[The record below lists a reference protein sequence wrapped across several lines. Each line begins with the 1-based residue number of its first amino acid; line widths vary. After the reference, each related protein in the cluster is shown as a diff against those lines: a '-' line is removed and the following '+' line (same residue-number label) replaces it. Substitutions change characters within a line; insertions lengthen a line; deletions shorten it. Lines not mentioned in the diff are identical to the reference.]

1 MLYTRPTQDFY
12 GMVHKMAL
20 SGLMGSNTKNFFSD
34 YVNPNSPSY
43 NTIVD
48 IIEDKDGSLW
58 FYHFIMV

>member
-1 MLYTRPTQDFY
+1 
-12 GMVHKMAL
+12 MAL